1 MTSCDRRRPH
11 ATPTERTRRLQEAAR
26 RADELRARGIDP
38 DAVDRAYLDDDDD
51 AYARPAR
58 ARRSR
63 PPLRRILLLGLLL
76 ILVIAV
82 LGSLLLWQRVT
93 AFNDSVSTA
102 PATSSALWG
111 PLGGNEPVNVV
122 LFGFGGPEHTG
133 GTYLADSI
141 QVLSIDPVTDTTTM
155 IPIPRDLWIEG
166 DPEIPDNSKINEAFA
181 IGHARG
187 GMEEAARLA
196 TKVLGEATGLQIDY
210 WIAIDFA
217 GFRDVIDAVG
227 GVTIQNP
234 TAFSYTMNET
244 LFHKG
249 VFNAGSFP
257 AGKLHLDGAEALAY
271 TRARYT
277 SVQEESSDFAR
288 SVRQQRVLGAVRAKI
303 GSGGIGSLGP
313 GLAMMDALKG
323 QMMTNLSAI
332 DLFLL
337 SGHLRPDRRI
347 ELTEGVIL
355 EATTNTIGQYI
366 LVVIGRQGPTD
377 YTPLHDYIASELAKP
392 IPTPAPSASPT
403 GG

>member
-1 MTSCDRRRPH
+1 MNSRDRRRPQ
-11 ATPTERTRRLQEAAR
+11 ATPTERARRIQEAER
-26 RADELRARGIDP
+26 RAEELRARGIDP
-38 DAVDRAYLDDDDD
+38 DAVDRALLDE
-51 AYARPAR
+51 ARPPAR
-58 ARRSR
+58 ARSPRRSG
-63 PPLRRILLLGLLL
+63 PSLRVVFVVALLLV
-76 ILVIAV
+76 LVIGV
-82 LGSLLLWQRVT
+82 LGAILIWQRVS

-111 PLGGNEPVNVV
+111 PLGGDERVNVV

-166 DPEIPDNSKINEAFA
+166 DPEIPDNAKINEAFA

-217 GFRDVIDAVG
+217 GFRDVIDAIG

-234 TAFSYTMNET
+234 TAFSYTMNEN
-244 LFHKG
+244 KYR
-249 VFNAGSFP
+249 AGIFDAGTFP
-257 AGKLHLDGAEALAY
+257 VGELHLDGAEALAY

-277 SVQEESSDFAR
+277 SVQDESSDFAR

-303 GSGGIGSLGP
+303 GAGGIGSLGP
-313 GLAMMDALKG
+313 GLSMMDALKG

-337 SGHLRPDRRI
+337 SGHLSPDRRI
-347 ELTEGVIL
+347 ELAEGVIL

-377 YTPLHDYIASELAKP
+377 YAPLHDYLASELAKP
-392 IPTPAPSASPT
+392 IPTPAPSASPS
-403 GG
+403 G

>member
-1 MTSCDRRRPH
+1 MNSRDRRRPQ
-11 ATPTERTRRLQEAAR
+11 ATPTERARRIQEAER
-26 RADELRARGIDP
+26 RAEELRARGIDP
-38 DAVDRAYLDDDDD
+38 DAVDRALLDE
-51 AYARPAR
+51 ARPPAR
-58 ARRSR
+58 ARSPRRSG
-63 PPLRRILLLGLLL
+63 PSLRVVFVVALLLV
-76 ILVIAV
+76 LVIGV
-82 LGSLLLWQRVT
+82 LGAILIWQRVS

-111 PLGGNEPVNVV
+111 PLGGDERVNVV

-141 QVLSIDPVTDTTTM
+141 QVLSIDPSTDTTTM

-166 DPEIPDNSKINEAFA
+166 DPEIPDNAKINEAFA

-217 GFRDVIDAVG
+217 GFRDVIDAIG

-234 TAFSYTMNET
+234 TAFSYTMNEN
-244 LFHKG
+244 KYR
-249 VFNAGSFP
+249 AGIFDAGTFP
-257 AGKLHLDGAEALAY
+257 VGELHLDGAEALAY

-277 SVQEESSDFAR
+277 SVQDESSDFAR

-303 GSGGIGSLGP
+303 GAGGIGSLGP
-313 GLAMMDALKG
+313 GLSMMDALKG

-337 SGHLRPDRRI
+337 SGHLSPDRRI
-347 ELTEGVIL
+347 ELAEGVIL

-377 YTPLHDYIASELAKP
+377 YAPLHDYLASELAKP
-392 IPTPAPSASPT
+392 IPTPAPSASPS
-403 GG
+403 G

>member
-1 MTSCDRRRPH
+1 MTSRDRRRSH

-38 DAVDRAYLDDDDD
+38 DAVDRAYLEDE
-51 AYARPAR
+51 ATEARPVR
-58 ARRSR
+58 ARRPR
-63 PPLRRILLLGLLL
+63 PPLGRILLLGLLL
-76 ILVIAV
+76 ILVIVV
-82 LGSLLLWQRVT
+82 LGGILLWQRVS

-111 PLGGNEPVNVV
+111 PLGGDERVNVV

-141 QVLSIDPVTDTTTM
+141 QVLSIDPATDTTTM

-210 WIAIDFA
+210 WVAIDFA
-217 GFRDVIDAVG
+217 GFRDVIDAIG

-244 LFHKG
+244 LYHQG
-249 VFNAGSFP
+249 VFNAGTFP
-257 AGKLHLDGAEALAY
+257 AGELHLDGAEALAY

-313 GLAMMDALKG
+313 GLALMDALKG

-337 SGHLRPDRRI
+337 SGHLSPDRRI
-347 ELTEGVIL
+347 ELSEGVIL

-392 IPTPAPSASPT
+392 MPTPTPSASPA

>member
-1 MTSCDRRRPH
+1 MTSRDRRRPH
-11 ATPTERTRRLQEAAR
+11 ASATPRARRIQEAAR
-26 RADELRARGIDP
+26 REAELRAQGIDP
-38 DAVDRAYLDDDDD
+38 DAVDRAYLESGE
-51 AYARPAR
+51 PS
-58 ARRSR
+58 RRTRRRR
-63 PPLRRILLLGLLL
+63 PPLRVILLIGLLL
-76 ILVIAV
+76 VLV
-82 LGSLLLWQRVT
+82 LGVLGALLLWQRVS

-111 PLGGNEPVNVV
+111 PLGGDERINVV

-141 QVLSIDPVTDTTTM
+141 QILSIDPVTDTTTM

-166 DPEIPDNSKINEAFA
+166 DPEIPDNAKINEAFA

-187 GMEEAARLA
+187 GMEDAARLA
-196 TKVLGEATGLQIDY
+196 TKVLAEATGLRIDY
-210 WIAIDFA
+210 WLAIDFS
-217 GFRDVIDAVG
+217 GFREVIDAVG
-227 GVTIQNP
+227 GVDIQNP

-244 LFHKG
+244 LFQQG
-249 VFNAGSFP
+249 TFNAGSFP
-257 AGKLHLDGAEALAY
+257 AGALHLDGSEALAY

-337 SGHLRPDRRI
+337 SSHLSPDRRI
-347 ELTEGVIL
+347 ELTEDVIL
-355 EATTNTIGQYI
+355 QATTNTIGQYI

-377 YTPLHDYIASELAKP
+377 YAPLHDYIAAELAKP
-392 IPTPAPSASPT
+392 IPTPSASPS
-403 GG
+403 GS

>member
-1 MTSCDRRRPH
+1 MNSRDRRRPQ
-11 ATPTERTRRLQEAAR
+11 ATPTERARRIQEAER
-26 RADELRARGIDP
+26 RAEELRARGIDP
-38 DAVDRAYLDDDDD
+38 DAVDRAFLDE
-51 AYARPAR
+51 ARPPAR
-58 ARRSR
+58 ARSPRRSG
-63 PPLRRILLLGLLL
+63 PSLRVVFVVALLLV
-76 ILVIAV
+76 LVIGV
-82 LGSLLLWQRVT
+82 LGAILIWQRVS

-111 PLGGNEPVNVV
+111 PLGGDERVNVV

-166 DPEIPDNSKINEAFA
+166 DPEIPDNAKINEAFA

-217 GFRDVIDAVG
+217 GFRDVIDAIG

-234 TAFSYTMNET
+234 TAFSYTMNEN
-244 LFHKG
+244 KYR
-249 VFNAGSFP
+249 AGIFDAGTFP
-257 AGKLHLDGAEALAY
+257 VGELHLDGAEALAY

-277 SVQEESSDFAR
+277 SVQDESSDFAR

-303 GSGGIGSLGP
+303 GAGGIGSLGP
-313 GLAMMDALKG
+313 GLSMMDALKG

-337 SGHLRPDRRI
+337 SGHLSPDRRI
-347 ELTEGVIL
+347 ELAEGVIL

-377 YTPLHDYIASELAKP
+377 YAPLHDYLASELAKP
-392 IPTPAPSASPT
+392 IPTPAPSASPS
-403 GG
+403 G